1 MEPLE
6 EDMMVE
12 AVALNLFKD
21 IKRSNNHEEF
31 I

>member
-6 EDMMVE
+6 EDMMAE
-12 AVALNLFKD
+12 AVALNLFMG
-21 IKRSNNHEEF
+21 IKRNNNHEEV